1 MKQLFT
7 LFIFINSLTTYG
19 QLMPQCLP
27 APDLD
32 FGGVHVYWAYTVED
46 SIIPHDKC
54 QGITF
59 DYHRADAWAPPMEYK
74 DKIITSFYGLVRG
87 SHLYGIDKASGHI
100 DYHITYNEYN
110 TDLGVGYIMPHLKM
124 VSDTLECIGFEG
136 SPATKYNLRSVFWS
150 GFPRIKK
157 FDMNTGELISDFVPP
172 YDTIAENYISLNT
185 EVYPEF
191 WPNDSLITRV
201 PLDVNYI
208 LNGDSVSI
216 QFFPDYINYK
226 TLKKFKEVNTLP
238 NGGGK
243 PSFIRYTD
251 ENGILQGKVFR
262 VSGPFSMDNH
272 HMVYFVTVE
281 GKKQD
286 YYKRIELDVWGNL
299 VSNEDVTDRFCDMGL
314 YDFISD
320 VREIAPNTVR
330 FILGTYN
337 GPLPLGQAGYVD
349 VDLEGNC
356 LRSHPK
362 IAIGTMKPT
371 SMRSLNLKGTKDI
384 LHCMA
389 PWDKKDLYFYRE
401 DGTTGEFTKVGELI
415 NPNHKPD
422 SNYVFIPTFMMQTEE
437 GDLFLEL
444 ETRLTFNR
452 GDFSWLIGG
461 WQQMLLVSG
470 QDLGITVA
478 TDDGQNMTDNV
489 LLSPNPCHDRF
500 TIQLP
505 SDAKPIHLDV
515 LNAQGCLIQ
524 SKDFDANQREISLFD
539 YPAGLY
545 FVSIKLGDETV
556 VKKVVKI

>member
-7 LFIFINSLTTYG
+7 LFILINSLITYG

-54 QGITF
+54 QGITY
-59 DYHRADAWAPPMEYK
+59 DYHRADAWAQPMEYK

-110 TDLGVGYIMPHLKM
+110 TDLGVGYIMPYLKM
-124 VSDTLECIGFEG
+124 AGDTLECIGFEG
-136 SPATKYNLRSVFWS
+136 FPATKYNLRSVFWS

-157 FDMNTGELISDFVPP
+157 FDMNTGDLISDFVPP
-172 YDTIAENYISLNT
+172 YDTIAENYISFSSNI
-185 EVYPEF
+185 YPEF
-191 WPNDSLITRV
+191 WPNDSTLTRIRLSKNIFY
-201 PLDVNYI
+201 PDDTI
-208 LNGDSVSI
+208 SI
-216 QFFPDYINYK
+216 NFELGFINFN
-226 TLKKFKEVNTLP
+226 TLKLIKNPDEIPPNAGKSFDLRYVDKFNI
-238 NGGGK
+238 
-243 PSFIRYTD
+243 F
-251 ENGILQGKVFR
+251 QGKVLSI
-262 VSGPFSMDNH
+262 SGPFSMDNN
-272 HMVYFVTVE
+272 HMVYFVSIE
-281 GKKQD
+281 GKKQN

-299 VSNEDVTDRFCDMGL
+299 LFNDDITDKFCDLGS
-314 YDFISD
+314 YDFIND
-320 VREIAPNTVR
+320 AREIAPNVVR
-330 FILGTYN
+330 LMIGTYSDL
-337 GPLPLGQAGYVD
+337 LPLGHAGYVD
-349 VDLEGNC
+349 LDLEGNC
-356 LRSHPK
+356 IRSHPK
-362 IAIGTMKPT
+362 ITLGTIKPT
-371 SMRSLNLKGTKDI
+371 YMRSLNLKGTKDI

-478 TDDGQNMTDNV
+478 TEDGQNMTNNV
-489 LLSPNPCHDRF
+489 SLSPNPCHDKF
-500 TIQLP
+500 TIHLP
-505 SDAKPIHLDV
+505 TDGAPIQVDI
-515 LNAQGCLIQ
+515 LNAHGSLLLSTECNA
-524 SKDFDANQREISLFD
+524 SNREISMLD

-556 VKKVVKI
+556 VKKIVKI